1 MAEIYILFSV
11 FTVIL
16 LVLSARLEILI
27 EYNTDIKLEIRFL
40 LISFFPTPQR
50 KHKKKRQGK
59 HLQNSFIKKLI
70 PRFSRHAVLHI
81 ESLVIRVPD
90 AEPHV
95 FSVRY
100 RNLYNLIL
108 ISLTGTLS
116 RFRKSSLKD
125 GALRIV
131 SGDGFGLSDAKLK
144 VSVPLYFVLAC
155 ILGYLF
161 DKIPKKTV
169 GRVN

>member
-1 MAEIYILFSV
+1 MAETYILFSV

-16 LVLSARLEILI
+16 LVLAAKLEIII
-27 EYNTDIKLEIRFL
+27 EYNKEVKLEIRFL
-40 LISFFPTPQR
+40 LISFFPGTEK
-50 KHKKKRQGK
+50 KHKKKRSDIHKPQS
-59 HLQNSFIKKLI
+59 LIKKLI
-70 PRFSRHAVLHI
+70 PHLEEHAELYI
-81 ESLVIRVPD
+81 KSLVITVPD

-108 ISLTGTLS
+108 VSLTSLTS
-116 RFRKSSLKD
+116 RFRKSSIRD
-125 GALRIV
+125 GALKII
-131 SGDGFGLSDAKLK
+131 SGDGFKLSDANLK
-144 VSVPLYFVLAC
+144 VSAPLYFVLAC
-155 ILGYLF
+155 ILEYLF